1 MRLPIVMVQNPA
13 LWIAKNINETSE
25 KLLFP
30 NFLDGPWFNGLLK
43 ERRRRRLRIGRC
55 SPASGPRVPQI
66 PNSPQARSRRRSC
79 YTAGT
84 AGMFRLPVHQH
95 WYLWTCVGTMYVCAD
110 VRPRLIA
117 KLDARYPTPAGLCRR
132 ANRSYQSK
140 SYRPDVWK

>member
-1 MRLPIVMVQNPA
+1 MN
-13 LWIAKNINETSE
+13 KETSE

-43 ERRRRRLRIGRC
+43 ERRRRQFRIGRC
-55 SPASGPRVPQI
+55 SPASGRVPQI

-79 YTAGT
+79 YT
-84 AGMFRLPVHQH
+84 VHC
-95 WYLWTCVGTMYVCAD
+95 WYGSSACAPPLVIANLCWYYVQCTCAD
-110 VRPRLIA
+110 VQPRLIA

-140 SYRPDVWK
+140 SYRPDVRK